1 MGLKNL
7 LNNNTD
13 SSLSSLKWQTLRQS
27 IVKCLLLTGDVTIAE
42 LSTELQAS
50 VPTIT
55 KAINELVQEGL
66 VTDVGKASNNGGRR
80 PSLYSIK
87 SESAYFLGVEMSRS
101 SLSMGLQDLKG
112 EFVNI
117 EIGASFVLENTNESL
132 QEFCSLINAFIADC
146 RVDKAKIV
154 GVCINLSGRINSKE
168 GFSYNYFYNENT
180 PLSDIISAQIDLPVQ
195 LENDSRAMAFGEY
208 TQGIVEDEQNVLF
221 LNYSWGVGMGMI
233 TNGKLYY
240 GKSGYSGEFGHSAIF
255 DNGKLCHCGKL
266 GCLETEISGW
276 SLVQQFQQ
284 ALAEGKK
291 SSISLDNESPI
302 QQYYKIISGAQ
313 IQEDG
318 LCIELISTQSE
329 KMGRY
334 LSILLN
340 IFNPELLIIGGDLS
354 QLGDFVLLPIQ
365 SSLRKYSLG
374 LVNHDMKLKKSHLG
388 RRAGVAGACQ
398 VVREKMLSV
407 FV

>member
-27 IVKCLLLTGDVTIAE
+27 IVKCLLLIGDVTIAE
-42 LSTELQAS
+42 LSAELQAS

-101 SLSMGLQDLKG
+101 SLSIGLQDLKG

-132 QEFCSLINAFIADC
+132 QEFCTLINTFIADC
-146 RVDKAKIV
+146 QVDKSKIV
-154 GVCINLSGRINSKE
+154 GACINLSGRINSKE

-180 PLSDIISAQIDLPVQ
+180 PLSDIISAQIGLPVQ

-208 TQGIVEDEQNVLF
+208 TQGVVEDEQNVLF

-291 SSISLDNESPI
+291 SSISLENESPI

-318 LCIELISTQSE
+318 LCIDLISTQSE

-374 LVNHDMKLKKSHLG
+374 LVNRDMKLKKSHLG

>member
-42 LSTELQAS
+42 LSTELQVS

-374 LVNHDMKLKKSHLG
+374 LVNRDMKLKKSHLG

>member
-7 LNNNTD
+7 LNNNMD

-27 IVKCLLLTGDVTIAE
+27 IVKCLLLIGDVTIAE
-42 LSTELQAS
+42 LSAELQVS

-55 KAINELVQEGL
+55 KAINELLQEGL
-66 VTDVGKASNNGGRR
+66 ITDIGKASNNGGRR
-80 PSLYSIK
+80 PSLYSIQ
-87 SESAYFLGVEMSRS
+87 SDSAYFLGVEMSRS

-112 EFVNI
+112 EFINL
-117 EIGASFVLENTNESL
+117 EIGSSFVLENTNESL
-132 QEFCSLINAFIADC
+132 QEFCILINNFINDC
-146 RVDKAKIV
+146 QVDKSKIV

-168 GFSYNYFYNENT
+168 GFSYNYFFNENT
-180 PLSDIISAQIDLPVQ
+180 PLSDIISKQLDLPVH

-208 TQGIVEDEQNVLF
+208 MQGVVEDEQNVLF
-221 LNYSWGVGMGMI
+221 LNFSWGVGMGLI
-233 TNGKLYY
+233 TDGKLYY

-291 SSISLDNESPI
+291 SLITLDNSSPI
-302 QQYYKIISGAQ
+302 QQYYTIISGAL

-318 LCIELISTQSE
+318 LCIDLISTQSE

-340 IFNPELLIIGGDLS
+340 MFNPELVIIGGDLS

-374 LVNHDMKLKKSHLG
+374 LVNRDMKLKKSFLG
-388 RRAGVAGACQ
+388 RRAGVVGACQ
-398 VVREKMLSV
+398 IVREKMLSV
-407 FV
+407 LI